1 MSVMGKHI
9 APENPALSPLELAER
24 AAGIRLTDI
33 HPDFT
38 PDNPAQ
44 FKLCLMSWEW
54 RIFSGRLYQITTKGD
69 DAPDDEP
76 EIAVA
81 FRPNT
86 AQRMLLANL
95 HERNT
100 ILKARQMGFS
110 TLIEIMA
117 LDHALFNRDQE
128 VVVIAHTKDAA
139 TKLYR
144 KKVCF
149 AYDKLPEAIRAMVPT
164 IERSQTQ
171 MVFANGS
178 SIEVTSSARGGT
190 PHFLHISEMGKI
202 AAKYPD
208 KATEITTGSLQG
220 VPRSGFI
227 FIESTAEGQ
236 SGAFYDNA
244 MRAQRKAEA
253 KEPLTQSDYR
263 FHFFAWWMMPEYR
276 LSPDQTKRVRI
287 SAKEH
292 EYFDTIEGKMDCE
305 IDLGQRAWYISK
317 RDNDFATT
325 PDLMWREYPSTPEEC
340 WQASNEGKYYAKAL
354 SLARREGRI
363 GRLPLLRH
371 VPCNTFWDLGASDST
386 AIWVHQRV
394 GAEDRFLRYYEESGA
409 GYLAFIMWL
418 ESLNVLWASHYLPH
432 DAEQKRQKQQEN
444 PNDFALTSPVL
455 ILRELRPSW
464 DFKIVK
470 RVQNLQHGI
479 DQTRLSMQACY
490 WDDEGCKEGL
500 HRLEN
505 YSREWNTRL
514 QCWHDHPKHDDH
526 SHGADAFRQF
536 STGYVAPIPHTRN
549 PRAGQTAPR
558 PRSTGMSA

>member
-1 MSVMGKHI
+1 MS
-9 APENPALSPLELAER
+9 APEADNFSQLALAER
-24 AAGIRLTDI
+24 KAGIKLADI
-33 HPDFT
+33 HEDFDPQSPD
-38 PDNPAQ
+38 Q
-44 FKLCLMSWEW
+44 FALCLMSWTW
-54 RIFSGRLYQITTKGD
+54 RIFSGRLYKITTKGD
-69 DAPDDEP
+69 DSPDDEP
-76 EIAVA
+76 DIVVD
-81 FRPNT
+81 FRPNVS
-86 AQRMLLANL
+86 QRALLANL

-117 LDHALFNRDQE
+117 LDHALFNDDQE
-128 VVVIAHTKDAA
+128 VVVIAHTKQAA

-149 AYDKLPEAIRAMVPT
+149 AYDKLPQAIRDLCPT
-164 IERSQTQ
+164 VERNQTQ

-190 PHFLHISEMGKI
+190 PHFLHISEFGKV

-208 KATEITTGSLQG
+208 KAVEITTGAIQG

-244 MRAQRKAEA
+244 KRAQGRAEA
-253 KEPLTQSDYR
+253 KQPLTQSDYR
-263 FHFFAWWMMPEYR
+263 FHFFAWWRMPEYR
-276 LSPDQTKRVRI
+276 LSQSETKRVRI

-292 EYFDTIEGKMDCE
+292 EYFDTIEGLMDCE

-354 SLARREGRI
+354 AIARREGRI

-394 GAEDRFLRYYEESGA
+394 GLEDRFLRYYEESGA
-409 GYLAFIMWL
+409 GYLAFIAWL
-418 ESLNVLWASHYLPH
+418 ESLNVLWGSHYLPH
-432 DAEQKRQKQQEN
+432 DAEQKRQQRQDK
-444 PNDFALTSPVL
+444 PSDFALTSPVMV
-455 ILRELRPSW
+455 LREMRPSW
-464 DFKIVK
+464 DFKIVP
-470 RVQNLQHGI
+470 RIQNLQHGI
-479 DQTRLSMQACY
+479 DQTRLSMQGCY

-500 HRLEN
+500 MRLEN

-514 QCWHDHPKHDDH
+514 QCWHDHPKHDDA
-526 SHGADAFRQF
+526 SHGSDAFRQF
-536 STGYVAPIPHTRN
+536 STGYVAPIPLNRNTRTKAST
-549 PRAGQTAPR
+549 PARRA
-558 PRSTGMSA
+558 TGMTA

>member
-1 MSVMGKHI
+1 MSLSLDHK
-9 APENPALSPLELAER
+9 APEDTNLSPLELAER
-24 AAGIRLTDI
+24 KAGIKLSAI
-33 HPDFT
+33 HEDFD
-38 PDNPAQ
+38 PQSADQ
-44 FKLCLMSWEW
+44 FALCLMSWTW
-54 RIFSGRLYQITTKGD
+54 RIFSGRIYKITTKGD
-69 DAPDDEP
+69 DSPDDEP
-76 EIAVA
+76 DIVVD
-81 FRPNT
+81 FRPNNT
-86 AQRMLLANL
+86 QREFLANL

-117 LDHALFNRDQE
+117 LDHALFNDDQE
-128 VVVIAHTKDAA
+128 VVVIAHTKQAA

-149 AYDKLPEAIRAMVPT
+149 AYDKLPQAIRDMCPT
-164 IERSQTQ
+164 VERNQTQ

-190 PHFLHISEMGKI
+190 PHFLHISEFGKI

-208 KATEITTGSLQG
+208 KAVEITTGAIQG

-244 MRAQRKAEA
+244 KRAQSKAEA
-253 KEPLTQSDYR
+253 KQPLTQSDYR
-263 FHFFAWWMMPEYR
+263 FHFFAWYRMPEYR
-276 LSPDQTKRVRI
+276 TIPEEIRHVRI
-287 SAKEH
+287 NAKEH
-292 EYFDTIEGKMDCE
+292 EYFDTVEGLMDCE

-354 SLARREGRI
+354 ALARREGRI
-363 GRLPLLRH
+363 GRVPLLRH

-394 GAEDRFLRYYEESGA
+394 GVEDRFLRYYEESGA
-409 GYLAFIMWL
+409 GYLAFTTWL
-418 ESLNVLWASHYLPH
+418 DSLNVLWGSHYLPH
-432 DAEQKRQKQQEN
+432 DAEQKRQKQQADGD
-444 PNDFALTSPVL
+444 DFALISPVM
-455 ILRELRPSW
+455 ILREMKPSW
-464 DFKIVK
+464 DFKVVPRI
-470 RVQNLQHGI
+470 QNLQHGI
-479 DQTRLSMQACY
+479 DQTRLSMQGCY

-500 HRLEN
+500 MRLEN

-514 QCWHDHPKHDDH
+514 QCWHDHPKHDDA
-526 SHGADAFRQF
+526 SHGSDAFRQF
-536 STGYVAPIPHTRN
+536 STGYIAPISPTVNR
-549 PRAGQTAPR
+549 RASKATSAR
-558 PRSTGMSA
+558 RATGMTA